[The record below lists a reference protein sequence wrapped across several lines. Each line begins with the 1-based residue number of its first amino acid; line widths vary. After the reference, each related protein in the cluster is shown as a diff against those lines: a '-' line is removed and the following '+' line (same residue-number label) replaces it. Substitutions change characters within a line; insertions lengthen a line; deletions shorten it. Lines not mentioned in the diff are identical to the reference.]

1 MQPSEDAAA
10 LARRMG
16 QSAATRV
23 VVTCPDGTPAG
34 LFFAADVNSVKA
46 FFSFIENWQ
55 IVDLLGYGH
64 GH

>member
-1 MQPSEDAAA
+1 
-10 LARRMG
+10 MG